1 MSQISQR
8 YAEAFYEAAEAL
20 GKQDACLADLL
31 TCSEVLSAGSS
42 FLDYLLNPKAT
53 LSEKQQRIREVF
65 HGEVEDLTQNLLL
78 LMLQK
83 GRITLVPEVLND
95 YQAIHDS
102 RKNVIRMKITTAY
115 EAEPELID
123 RIAEKFRKQYDAE
136 SVQVDVDVDPDLIGG
151 AIIVIGDTMYDES
164 VRGKLQ
170 ALETEINAE

>member
-1 MSQISQR
+1 
-8 YAEAFYEAAEAL
+8 
-20 GKQDACLADLL
+20 
-31 TCSEVLSAGSS
+31 
-42 FLDYLLNPKAT
+42 
-53 LSEKQQRIREVF
+53 
-65 HGEVEDLTQNLLL
+65 
-78 LMLQK
+78 MLQK